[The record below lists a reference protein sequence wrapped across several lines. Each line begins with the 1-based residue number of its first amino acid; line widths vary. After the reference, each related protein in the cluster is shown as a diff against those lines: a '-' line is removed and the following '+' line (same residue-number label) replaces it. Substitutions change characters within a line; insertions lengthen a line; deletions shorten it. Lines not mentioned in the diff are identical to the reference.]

1 MFDTF
6 LQEGAMGYKDI
17 LVFLDPG
24 QDTDHRLELAATLC
38 RRFDARLIG
47 VDVTAQEAFSN
58 EYAERAL
65 RLQEV
70 FEATLH
76 SESLTGEYR
85 VAEKRTTSWK
95 DFYAHYADLVVAS
108 QRGTNAADT
117 TLSPIPD
124 EIVAN
129 AGVPVL
135 VLPVDWMPVGVGQS
149 VVIAWNSSRE
159 STRALH
165 DALPMLHHA
174 SRVTVFEYA
183 PPSDH
188 IDSAP
193 QLVQEWLDRHGIR
206 SEVFTWPDVN
216 DASVTDTLFTC
227 IDRQRADLVVAG
239 AFGHSSFAE
248 SLFGS
253 VSQDLLH
260 NWSVPVLM
268 SH

>member
-117 TLSPIPD
+117 IPSPITD

-135 VLPVDWMPVGVGQS
+135 VLPVDWMPVGVGQR

-165 DALPMLHHA
+165 DALPVLHHA